1 MGRPYMDVFGSRFFG
16 ITITCLEI
24 ETVVGPQI
32 ARIVRFSRCERSSN
46 QIVFVIPRY
55 LGKGSIG

>member
-1 MGRPYMDVFGSRFFG
+1 MGRPYMEVFGSRFFG
-16 ITITCLEI
+16 IPITFLGI

-32 ARIVRFSRCERSSN
+32 ARIVRFSRCERLSN

-55 LGKGSIG
+55 LGKSSI